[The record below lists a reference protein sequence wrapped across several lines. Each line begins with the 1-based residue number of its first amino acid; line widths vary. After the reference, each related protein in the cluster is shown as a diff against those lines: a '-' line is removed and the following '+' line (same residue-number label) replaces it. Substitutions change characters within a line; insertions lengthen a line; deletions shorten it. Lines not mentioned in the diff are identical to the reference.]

1 MFWTSNHSTEDQNTQ
16 EVQIYNTFYQDI
28 FSIDTFYKATNR
40 QTVKGRLSLCKT
52 AGGKQQQ
59 AKSLSTSPITQI
71 IPLVLAHLVYWQS
84 ASDQTT
90 ADPPTPHPCVH
101 TIAFVSAC
109 PVRCTS
115 PHRLAASVHMAVLE
129 ISLWATTVVSS
140 SRASTVLRFS
150 ICKSDN
156 GWDLYAHTSPTQ

>member
-16 EVQIYNTFYQDI
+16 EVQIYNTLSRHFQHRYLLQ
-28 FSIDTFYKATNR
+28 SNK
-40 QTVKGRLSLCKT
+40 QTDSERSAVTVQNCWRY
-52 AGGKQQQ
+52 QQ

-156 GWDLYAHTSPTQ
+156 GWDLYAHTSPTR